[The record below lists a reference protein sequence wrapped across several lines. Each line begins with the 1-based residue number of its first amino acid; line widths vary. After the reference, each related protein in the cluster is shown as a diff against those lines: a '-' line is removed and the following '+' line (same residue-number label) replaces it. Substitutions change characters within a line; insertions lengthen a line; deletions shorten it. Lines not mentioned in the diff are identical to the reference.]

1 MKTATT
7 KPPHHS
13 QALRRQLSRFSWR
26 GAPRLLAAF
35 LGAWLALG
43 FLVTA
48 HAGLSISFPR
58 PRQIVQRNADN
69 LGRFTV
75 TGLAGSLTNFARIE
89 ARMLVM
95 PGSTNNGVS
104 TDWVVIVDAATNGA
118 FTGTIANIAAG
129 GWYQIEVRAVDAETN
144 ELATAVVT
152 RLGVGD
158 IFVTAG
164 QSNAGCFGSPQ
175 QTPTDDRVSSYYVAP
190 KAWQFA
196 RDGQP
201 DNSGG
206 MGTGGS
212 PWPVLGSIL
221 VASNQV
227 PVGFVCLAVGG
238 SALASWLP
246 GTTSFQNISN
256 VMRLFGTNGVRA
268 VLWHQGE
275 TDAASGTTAASYAMM
290 LSNVIVSSRA
300 IAGWSVPWGIAEVG
314 YNAGNALAAQEAVMA
329 GQRQCIY
336 TVPDCFR
343 GPRTDDF
350 HLEGKLSDTVHF
362 NATGLAEHGRMWAD
376 ALLGIET
383 LAVKNGNFESNTALL
398 DGRTELLSQVIGWNR
413 LNAAGTNLTAAA
425 GGYLNPTAST
435 YSGTADTING
445 GVLTNMDG
453 RHVATLYGTVAG
465 LPGGDAFL
473 QTLAAHLQPSTIYT
487 LQAAVGVRN
496 GNIHGGYQLD
506 FLTNG
511 VAFGTGI
518 TGNVATLNVLAGGS
532 ATNQFTVVS
541 CTVTS
546 AAVVAPNQQLAIRI
560 GKPIGG
566 GTYLDFDDVRLTT
579 QLTEYGQWQMTN
591 WQSLTATNSWP
602 GADPDGDGLP
612 NLVEFHLLSANPN
625 APTTMPQPQ
634 LLQLAGEDYLQ
645 MQILKNP
652 APASGSIGFQVS
664 YDLSNWFAPTNSG
677 NGDFVVEDAASQC
690 IVRLRRNLS
699 PAVFFRLVA
708 SL

>member
-1 MKTATT
+1 M
-7 KPPHHS
+7 
-13 QALRRQLSRFSWR
+13 
-26 GAPRLLAAF
+26 GV
-35 LGAWLALG
+35 WLALG
-43 FLVTA
+43 FLATA

-69 LGRFTV
+69 LGQFTV
-75 TGLAGSLTNFARIE
+75 TGLAGSLTNLARIE

-95 PGSTNNGVS
+95 PGSTNNGVA
-104 TDWVVIVDAATNGA
+104 TDWVVIVDAATNGT
-118 FTGTIANIAAG
+118 FTGAISNIAAG
-129 GWYQIEVRAVDAETN
+129 GWYQLEVRAIDAATN
-144 ELATAVVT
+144 ELAIAAVT

-164 QSNAGCFGSPQ
+164 QSNAGCFGNPTQ
-175 QTPTDDRVSSYYVAP
+175 IPTDDRVSSFYVAP

-246 GTTSFQNISN
+246 GTTSFQNLSN

-275 TDAASGTTAASYAMM
+275 TDASLGTSAASYATM

-329 GQRQCIY
+329 GQRLCIY
-336 TVPDCFR
+336 SVPNCFR

-413 LNAAGTNLTAAA
+413 LAAAGTNLTAAA
-425 GGYLNPTAST
+425 GGYLNPTIST
-435 YSGTADTING
+435 YSGAADTVNG

-487 LQAAVGVRN
+487 LQAAIGVRN
-496 GNIHGGYQLD
+496 GNIHGGYQLA

-511 VAFGTGI
+511 VPFGTAV
-518 TGNVATLNVLAGGS
+518 TGNVATLNALAGGS

-541 CTVTS
+541 CAVTS
-546 AAVVAPNQQLAIRI
+546 AVVVAPNQQLAIRI
-560 GKPIGG
+560 SKPIGG

-579 QLTEYGQWQMTN
+579 QLTDYGQWQMTY
-591 WQSLTATNSWP
+591 WQSVTATNSWP
-602 GADPDGDGLP
+602 GTDPEGDGLP

-634 LLQLAGEDYLQ
+634 LVQLAGEDYLQ
-645 MQILKNP
+645 LQILKNP
-652 APASGSIGFQVS
+652 TATSGSIGFEVS
-664 YDLSNWFAPTNSG
+664 YDFNRWFTPTNSG
-677 NGDFVVEDAASQC
+677 NGDVFVLDDSSQST
-690 IVRLRRNLS
+690 VRIRRRS
-699 PAVFFRLVA
+699 SSTVFFRLA
-708 SL
+708 AGW